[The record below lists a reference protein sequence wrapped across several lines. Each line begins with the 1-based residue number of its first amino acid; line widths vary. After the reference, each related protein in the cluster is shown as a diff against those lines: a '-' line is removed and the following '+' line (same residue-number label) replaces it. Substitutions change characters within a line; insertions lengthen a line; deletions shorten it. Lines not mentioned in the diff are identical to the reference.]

1 MDTRG
6 VVVAGTCPRCEST
19 SEPTAE
25 RLITCAQCG
34 LRYDTHAT
42 RMSAPPKRFRS
53 YVPRS
58 PFVVVDRSTRVLT
71 LRFKRNPLEWFLL
84 AFLVV
89 GMGGGAIAA
98 GIFVLRDRPDWIG
111 VAVFLWVLSLL
122 GIIPGIIIG
131 KKVVVR
137 VDADAVR
144 ADAFLHHVYVAR
156 CDLHDVVMQF
166 WPEQRRRLAQY
177 VIVAIDN
184 YGASKVLV
192 QSAFSDV
199 AAQVLDEIDR
209 ALEAIPAS
217 AIRSSSR

>member
-6 VVVAGTCPRCEST
+6 VVIAGTCPRCEST

-25 RLITCAQCG
+25 RLITCARCG
-34 LRYDTHAT
+34 LRYDTHAK
-42 RMSAPPKRFRS
+42 RMSAPPKRFRP

-58 PFVVVDRSTRVLT
+58 PFVVVDRSARELT
-71 LRFKRNPLEWFLL
+71 LRFKRNPLEWLLL
-84 AFLVV
+84 AFLVL

-98 GIFVLRDRPDWIG
+98 GIFVLRDRPDSFG
-111 VAVFLWVLSLL
+111 LAVFWWVLSLL
-122 GIIPGIIIG
+122 GLVPGIIIG

-144 ADAFLHHVYVAR
+144 ADAFLHHPYVAR
-156 CDLHDVVMQF
+156 GDLHDVVMQF
-166 WPEQRRRLAQY
+166 WPEQRRRVAQY

-209 ALEAIPAS
+209 ALEEIP
-217 AIRSSSR
+217 AIRSSSP